1 MLFLRSIIRLRNSMQ
16 RPAEDGERAAGEM
29 SFLEHLEELRRT
41 LIRMCLAVLVAM
53 LACFAFTPS
62 MLELLRRPV
71 EQVWSAHEKAHLPGE
86 VDVQEWLAAKDLEQ
100 VRRALE
106 APARALLESK
116 FSPRVLAMAEALP
129 LLRAAAVLPEAEQ
142 KEWLELAAPAGTVQ
156 QLALQ
161 LHEAGADLSD
171 AHGRAEPQLM
181 GAFQPGEAFM
191 LSLQLAFFGGLI
203 VAGPLVLYFALQFIM
218 PGLLEHEKRIICRS
232 LWWGLG
238 LFAFG
243 CVFSY
248 YAVLPRVLAFFFEY
262 SWDMGIANDWRIG
275 YYLSFAAKLIFVFGV
290 IFELP
295 VVMIPLIKLGLLTYA
310 RMRRLR
316 PYALVG
322 SFAVALLLA
331 PAPDPGTMFIMAV
344 PLYLLYELCILV
356 AWREARRRDAA
367 LDVYT
372 EAG

>member
-1 MLFLRSIIRLRNSMQ
+1 MLFLRTIVRLRNSMS
-16 RPAEDGERAAGEM
+16 AAHDAGEM

-41 LIRMCLAVLVAM
+41 IIRMCVVVLVSM
-53 LACFAFTPS
+53 VACFAFTPS

-71 EQVWSAHEKAHLPGE
+71 EEVWLAHESDHLPGE
-86 VDVQEWLAAKDLEQ
+86 IRAQDWLAAKDLAR
-100 VRRALE
+100 VRQGLPVA
-106 APARALLESK
+106 ARAELESH
-116 FSPRVLAMAEALP
+116 FSEETLHLAEALP
-129 LLRAAAVLPEAEQ
+129 LLRAADLLPEEAQRPYLEQAAEDPAVRR
-142 KEWLELAAPAGTVQ
+142 AA
-156 QLALQ
+156 LS
-161 LHEAGADLSD
+161 LHAAGADLSD

-203 VAGPLVLYFALQFIM
+203 VAGPLLLYFALRFIM

-238 LFAFG
+238 LFAAG

-262 SWDMGIANDWRIG
+262 SWKMGISNDWRIG

-295 VVMIPLIKLGLLTYA
+295 VVIVPFIKLGILTYA

-322 SFAVALLLA
+322 SFVVALLLA
-331 PAPDPGTMFIMAV
+331 PAPDPGTMIIMAL
-344 PLYLLYELCILV
+344 PLYALYELCILI
-356 AWREARRRDAA
+356 AWREARRRETQA
-367 LDVYT
+367 Y
-372 EAG
+372 G